1 MSSHIILNKWF
12 GADRS
17 EAARKVAKVFRM
29 NPEEGTGILLQLS
42 EGKPWQFDYKV
53 SDDQMAEAS
62 SYLRQLGFQVES
74 KPVIENIA
82 RPDEELDMEDADEK
96 KLDLGFHGKS
106 GSLFGIMVGNLLLN
120 ILTLGIYHFWGL
132 TRVRRF
138 MWSNTSFNHDRF
150 SYHGTGGELFRG
162 FLKLMGLIL
171 LIAGALTLAR
181 IYGGEALGLP
191 DLGPVVGENLI
202 AYIISILFSLAMP
215 ALMVGAM
222 RYRLSRTAWR
232 GIRFSF
238 RGTRGEALKI
248 YYKGFFL
255 TILTLGLYWPFF
267 KVATERFW
275 RENSYFGDRRIKFT
289 GKGRDLFGS
298 YILAL
303 VLSVL
308 TLGLYLFWF
317 QARLKRYLWSHTGF
331 ARGTFRFTATGW
343 QFFALKATNL
353 LILVLTLGLGYPW
366 VVVRNQNFLVR
377 HLSLEGASGLDRV
390 VQQAKNA
397 DSFGEAAIDA
407 FDIPVGIG

>member
-162 FLKLMGLIL
+162 FLKLMGLII

-331 ARGTFRFTATGW
+331 ARGTFRFTATG
-343 QFFALKATNL
+343 
-353 LILVLTLGLGYPW
+353 
-366 VVVRNQNFLVR
+366 
-377 HLSLEGASGLDRV
+377 
-390 VQQAKNA
+390 
-397 DSFGEAAIDA
+397 
-407 FDIPVGIG
+407 